1 MASAPSD
8 PQITRRIQD
17 GLDRICAVIR
27 ADQWAIAGTVGLNP
41 TQTHVMTFIAG
52 RAEKGV
58 RVGVI
63 ASQLGVSQPTATD
76 SIAALVRKGLL
87 TKTSDPE
94 DARAVTMRITQAGRD
109 IVRGIGLVIT
119 ATERALETLS
129 DEEQAELL
137 QLVIK
142 TIRALQIAGA
152 LSPQRMCVTC
162 RYFRPN
168 VHKGPTAPHHCD
180 YVGAAF
186 GPQSL
191 RLDCS
196 DHEALS
202 PSQEDAL
209 WRSFTAPFPELNSG
223 YDAMEIASRLN
234 LQPIEE
240 SSLSSRGDTSKKE

>member
-1 MASAPSD
+1 M
-8 PQITRRIQD
+8 RD
-17 GLDRICAVIR
+17 GLDRICAVMR
-27 ADQWAIAGTVGLNP
+27 ADQWAIAGTAGLNP
-41 TQTHVMTFIAG
+41 TQAHVLTYIAG

-58 RVGVI
+58 RVGAI
-63 ASQLGVSQPTATD
+63 AAQLGVSQPTATD
-76 SIAALVRKGLL
+76 SVAALVRKGLL
-87 TKTSDPE
+87 TKAPDPE
-94 DARAVTMRITQAGRD
+94 DARAVAMRITQAGRD

-129 DEEQAELL
+129 DQEQTELL

-168 VHKGPTAPHHCD
+168 VHNESKTPHHCD

-186 GPQSL
+186 GAQSL
-191 RLDCS
+191 RLDCI

-202 PSQEDAL
+202 PSDEAVL
-209 WRSFTAPFPELNSG
+209 WRSFTTTFPELNTG
-223 YDAMEIASRLN
+223 YDAMDIASRSDLRP
-234 LQPIEE
+234 LEE
-240 SSLSSRGDTSKKE
+240 SRLSPRGEARK

>member
-1 MASAPSD
+1 MSYVYDMTCVASD
-8 PQITRRIQD
+8 PLLTRRIRD
-17 GLDRICAVIR
+17 GLDRICAVMR
-27 ADQWAIAGTVGLNP
+27 ADQWAIAGTAGLNP
-41 TQTHVMTFIAG
+41 TQTYVLTFIAG

-58 RVGVI
+58 RVGAI
-63 ASQLGVSQPTATD
+63 AAQLGVSQPTATD

-87 TKTSDPE
+87 TKTSDPQ
-94 DARAVTMRITQAGRD
+94 DARAVTMRITQAGCD

-129 DEEQAELL
+129 DREQTELL

-168 VHKGPTAPHHCD
+168 VHNESKTPHHCD

-186 GPQSL
+186 GAQSL

-202 PSQEDAL
+202 PSDEAVL
-209 WRSFTAPFPELNSG
+209 WRSYTTTFPELTTG
-223 YDAMEIASRLN
+223 YDAMDVDFR
-234 LQPIEE
+234 
-240 SSLSSRGDTSKKE
+240 

>member
-1 MASAPSD
+1 MSCVSSD
-8 PQITRRIQD
+8 PLLTRRIRD
-17 GLDRICAVIR
+17 GLDRICAVMR
-27 ADQWAIAGTVGLNP
+27 ADQWAITGTTGLNP
-41 TQTHVMTFIAG
+41 TQAHVLTYIAG

-58 RVGVI
+58 RVGAI
-63 ASQLGVSQPTATD
+63 AAELGVSQPTATD

-109 IVRGIGLVIT
+109 IMRGIGLVIT

-129 DEEQAELL
+129 DREQTELL

-162 RYFRPN
+162 QYFRPD
-168 VHKGPTAPHHCD
+168 VHKEPKTPHHCD

-186 GPQSL
+186 GAQSL

-196 DHEALS
+196 DHDALA
-202 PSQEDAL
+202 PSEEEVL
-209 WRSFTAPFPELNSG
+209 WRSYTR
-223 YDAMEIASRLN
+223 AS
-234 LQPIEE
+234 P
-240 SSLSSRGDTSKKE
+240 

>member
-1 MASAPSD
+1 M
-8 PQITRRIQD
+8 
-17 GLDRICAVIR
+17 R
-27 ADQWAIAGTVGLNP
+27 ADQWAIAGTAGLNP
-41 TQTHVMTFIAG
+41 TQSHVLIFIAG

-58 RVGVI
+58 RVGAI
-63 ASQLGVSQPTATD
+63 AAQLGVSQPTATD

-109 IVRGIGLVIT
+109 IVRGIGLVVT

-129 DEEQAELL
+129 NQEQTELL

-168 VHKGPTAPHHCD
+168 VHKEPTAPHHCD

-191 RLDCS
+191 RLDCRDHDASSLS
-196 DHEALS
+196 DAEV
-202 PSQEDAL
+202 L
-209 WRSFTAPFPELNSG
+209 WRSYTTTLPELSTG
-223 YDAMEIASRLN
+223 YDAMDFASGSNIQPLEESRL
-234 LQPIEE
+234 
-240 SSLSSRGDTSKKE
+240 SSTGDARKKE